1 MKKIWNLP
9 FLFLFFAGIL
19 SGCFDDDDDYIAVD
33 DEWTEANSSAFI
45 SRSLDDDEFHEIS
58 SQSGDGY
65 ILYRVIEE
73 GDGTDRIYYTSTVK
87 VYYKGCL
94 ICDEDDNIIENLD
107 DVLDEGVVFDSVT
120 RDSGAD
126 PAEFTVSS
134 LIDGWATALQHMHVG
149 DRWEIWIPYKLG
161 YGVSGSSANDVTI
174 LPYTTLVFDVEVVGI
189 AEQ

>member
-1 MKKIWNLP
+1 MNRIWNLS
-9 FLFLFFAGIL
+9 FLFFFLIGVLAAC
-19 SGCFDDDDDYIAVD
+19 SDDDDDYIAAD
-33 DEWTEANSSAFI
+33 DEWTEANSAAFLA
-45 SRSLDDDEFHEIS
+45 RSLDDEFQEIS

-73 GDGTDRIYYTSTVK
+73 GEGTDRIYFTSTVE

-126 PAEFTVSS
+126 PAEFTVSNQ
-134 LIDGWATALQHMHVG
+134 IDGWATALQHMHVG
-149 DRWEIWIPYKLG
+149 DRWEIWIPYRLG
-161 YGVSGSSANDVTI
+161 YGVTGSSANDVTI
-174 LPYTTLVFDVEVVGI
+174 LPYTTLVFDVEVAGI
-189 AEQ
+189 VEQ